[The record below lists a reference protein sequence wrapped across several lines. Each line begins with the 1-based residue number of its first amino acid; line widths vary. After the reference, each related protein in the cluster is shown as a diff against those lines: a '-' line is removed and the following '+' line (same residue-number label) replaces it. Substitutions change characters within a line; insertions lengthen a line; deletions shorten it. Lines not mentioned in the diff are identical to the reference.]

1 MSTST
6 SEHTTAEQAT
16 EHATEHG
23 TRRRGIVRAV
33 LAGGLVLGVGA
44 AVTLAAWNDSE
55 FATGTFGAGS
65 FNLEGQETL
74 GGAFSDHETA
84 PGAALTFEVEPL
96 NLAPADVVYAPFAV
110 RLDAATT
117 TDAVVTLSSV
127 GAGANAAN
135 LTYEILTTDAFGCD
149 ADTTG
154 GELVA
159 AGTATTAAD
168 AATFDLTQGAAAAA
182 GDPVNLC
189 LIVTAGD
196 GLVEGGAATVTWE
209 FAAESV
215 SDND

>member
-1 MSTST
+1 MSTSISEREKT
-6 SEHTTAEQAT
+6 EHTRKRT
-16 EHATEHG
+16 G
-23 TRRRGIVRAV
+23 MVRAI

-65 FNLEGQETL
+65 FNLEGQQTA
-74 GGAFSDHETA
+74 GGAFADHAVA
-84 PGAALTFEVEPL
+84 PGAPLAFVVEPL

-117 TDAVVTLSSV
+117 ADAIVTLSSV
-127 GAGANAAN
+127 GAGDNAAN
-135 LTYEILTTDAFGCD
+135 LSYEVLTTTDFECD

-154 GELVA
+154 DVLVV
-159 AGTATTAAD
+159 AGALPTTAD
-168 AATFDLTQGAAAAA
+168 AATFDLTEGAGAVA
-182 GDPVNLC
+182 GAPVNLC
-189 LIVTAGD
+189 LIVTAGA
-196 GLVEGGAATVTWE
+196 GLIEGAGATVTWQ

>member
-6 SEHTTAEQAT
+6 SEHATTGQTA
-16 EHATEHG
+16 EHAT
-23 TRRRGIVRAV
+23 TRGGIVRAV

-65 FNLEGQETL
+65 FNLEGQETA
-74 GGAFSDHETA
+74 GGGFADHETA
-84 PGAALTFEVEPL
+84 PGAALTFVVEPL

-149 ADTTG
+149 AGTTG

-159 AGTATTAAD
+159 AGTATTSTD
-168 AATFDLTQGAAAAA
+168 IATFDLTQGAAAAA

-189 LIVTAGD
+189 LIVTAGA
-196 GLVEGGAATVTWE
+196 GLIEGGAATVTWE

>member
-6 SEHTTAEQAT
+6 SARATTEEATGHTD
-16 EHATEHG
+16 
-23 TRRRGIVRAV
+23 RRKGIVRAI

-55 FATGTFGAGS
+55 FATGIFGAGS
-65 FNLEGQETL
+65 FNLEGQETA
-74 GGAFSDHETA
+74 GGGFTDHETA

-110 RLDAATT
+110 RLDADTT
-117 TDAVVTLSSV
+117 TDALVTVSSV
-127 GAGANAAN
+127 GSGANAGN
-135 LTYEILTTDAFGCD
+135 LTYEIITTTAFGCD

-154 GELVA
+154 DPLVP
-159 AGTATTAAD
+159 AGTATTTAD
-168 AATFDLTQGAAAAA
+168 SATFDLTQGAAAAA

-189 LIVTAGD
+189 LIVTAGA
-196 GLVEGGAATVTWE
+196 GLVEGAAATVTWE